1 MADDFK
7 PLNSALSEVLAPLL
21 EADGGELYVVSLG
34 KKEVKLHMAGSWS
47 GSPASTMTVRRVVEP
62 VVHKVH
68 PKAKLTVSSGW
79 QIPEGAERV
88 RPASE

>member
-7 PLNSALSEVLAPLL
+7 SLKAALSEVLAPLL
-21 EADGGELYVVSLG
+21 EVDGGELYVVSLG
-34 KKEVKLHMAGSWS
+34 KKEVTLHLAGSWS
-47 GSPASTMTVRRVVEP
+47 GSPATSLAVQRVVEP
-62 VVHKVH
+62 VVRTTH

-88 RPASE
+88 QSVSE